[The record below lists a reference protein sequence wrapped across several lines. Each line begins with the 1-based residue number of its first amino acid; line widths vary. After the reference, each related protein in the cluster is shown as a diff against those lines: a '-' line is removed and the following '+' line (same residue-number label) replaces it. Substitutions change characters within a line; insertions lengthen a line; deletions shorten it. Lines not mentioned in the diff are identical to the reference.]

1 MNRVLFCMIII
12 GGIICSPKELYA
24 AVSVNETESQASIRF
39 IKGEFSEEGTN
50 KDNNENVESENSN
63 VTNKETTFPQTG
75 EKTIVHSELIGVS
88 IIGCI
93 LFLTKIKKIRKED
106 LS

>member
-63 VTNKETTFPQTG
+63 ATNKETTFPQTG
-75 EKTIVHSELIGVS
+75 EKPIVHSELIGVS